1 MSRNRGRRCD
11 DTPKLNKKKVLAT
24 IIAIIVI
31 IMIIVSF
38 KKLLT
43 QDEINQEVSSLTAYF
58 SAYENGKWGVID
70 NKGNKI
76 IDTTY
81 DDMIVIPD
89 KNEEM
94 FICTYGVDYNTENFQ
109 TKVLNAKGEEILK
122 EYSQVKAIENTDGK
136 SIWYENNVLIF
147 KENGKYGLIN
157 FDGKKILE
165 PEYDNIYALTG
176 FEKSVIV
183 EKNGKKGLV
192 STSMGEVIIPPE
204 YADITNLSNTYDYGY
219 IVKNEANKF
228 GVIKAD
234 KTKVLDL
241 KYDEIKKV
249 VGKDTYV
256 VVENGKLEIVDNK
269 GNVILNS
276 GFDSVVEIESNDYII
291 TRNGKYGVIDKTGKD
306 IIPAEYEEI
315 KVGCLNSF
323 VAKKNGK
330 YGVIDKAGSVIVDY
344 KYNYINYIKEANI
357 YECERDNKKTDILDR
372 ECKKLVE
379 NVIISDL
386 NLEKGYLRI
395 RDNGEYKYY
404 NFKFE
409 EKSSKEILATNTL
422 FLVKENGKYGYIN
435 KKGEKI
441 VDCIY
446 DDAKEQNEYGFCAI
460 KKDGKWGAIK
470 SDGTIVVKPSVNLDN
485 SLYIDFIGQ
494 WHRYN
499 DQMLNAYVK

>member
-31 IMIIVSF
+31 VMIIFSF

-43 QDEINQEVSSLTAYF
+43 EEEVNQEVSSLTAYF
-58 SAYENGKWGVID
+58 SAYENNKWGVID

-81 DDMIVIPD
+81 QDMIIIPD
-89 KNEEM
+89 KNKEM
-94 FICTYGVDYNTENFQ
+94 FICTYGVDYNTEEFK

-122 EYSQVKAIENTDGK
+122 EYSQVKPIENTDGK

-147 KENGKYGLIN
+147 KENNKYGLIN

-192 STSMGEVIIPPE
+192 STSMGEIIIPPE
-204 YADITNLSNTYDYGY
+204 YSDITNLSNTYEYGY

-249 VGKDTYV
+249 VGKDLYV

-269 GNVILNS
+269 GNVVLNS
-276 GFDSVVEIESNDYII
+276 GFDSVVEIESNDFII
-291 TRNGKYGVIDKTGKD
+291 TRNGKYGIIDKTGKD
-306 IIPAEYEEI
+306 IIPADYEEI
-315 KVGCLNSF
+315 KIGCLNSY

-330 YGVIDKAGSVIVDY
+330 YGIIDKAGTVIVDY
-344 KYNYINYIKEANI
+344 KYNFINYIKEANI
-357 YECERDNKKTDILDR
+357 YECERDNKKTDILDH
-372 ECKKLVE
+372 ECKKLAE

-460 KKDGKWGAIK
+460 KKDGKWGALK
-470 SDGTIVVKPSVNLDN
+470 SDGSIVVKPTVNLDN